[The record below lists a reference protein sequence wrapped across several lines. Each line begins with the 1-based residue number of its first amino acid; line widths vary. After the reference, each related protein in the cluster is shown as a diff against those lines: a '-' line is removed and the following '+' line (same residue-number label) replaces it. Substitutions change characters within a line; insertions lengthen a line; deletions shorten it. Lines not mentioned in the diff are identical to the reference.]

1 MRSERWW
8 QEASVIQG
16 LFNNPK
22 SFEFVQAVRLLRH
35 EFISAERHWASDFNF
50 SSSLNLN
57 FPLNEIESLE
67 LKDQQIQLTNLI
79 VGLTGMQGALPYS
92 YTNKIKLSGR
102 QQRDETLKFLTLF
115 NHKLT
120 SQYVDASI
128 NYHLPIRYEIENENS
143 YLNIIHALNG
153 YVRDQHKQPDLD
165 DYFAEFSGLM
175 QRQSNKVYALKT
187 MLRCIFGFDFPI
199 AEFLPEKFKL
209 EAEQKTCLGGKQP
222 SLLGLNTFCGETVS
236 QIDEKIE
243 IEIGPLSHKE
253 YLQFLPNQ
261 TLSSKLKRLLE
272 SWCSPTLQVDIRL
285 KLKQQEQQA
294 VRLGS
299 DNPAGLS
306 QGAFLMP
313 LQRQDNTET
322 CYALIGRQQ

>member
-35 EFISAERHWASDFNF
+35 ESIRSERHWSSDFNF

-67 LKDQQIQLTNLI
+67 LKDHQIQLTNLI
-79 VGLTGMQGALPYS
+79 VGLTGMQGVLPYS

-143 YLNIIHALNG
+143 YLDIIHALNG
-153 YVRDQHKQPDLD
+153 YIRDQHEQPDLD

-175 QRQSNKVYALKT
+175 QGQSNNVYALKT
-187 MLRCIFGFDFPI
+187 MLCCIFGFDFSI
-199 AEFLPEKFKL
+199 SEFLPEKFKL
-209 EAEQKTCLGGKQP
+209 ETEQKTCLGGKQS

-243 IEIGPLSHKE
+243 IEIGPLNQKE

-261 TLSSKLKRLLE
+261 TQSNKLKRLLE

-285 KLKQQEQQA
+285 KLKKQEQQA

-299 DNPAGLS
+299 DNPTGLS

-313 LQRQDNTET
+313 LQQQDNTET